1 MLGCLLVL
9 LLSVPVLLLQNFA
22 ASIPEVGGMVVW
34 IERTY
39 GKTAA
44 FLLGWAQS
52 VIYFPAMIAALA
64 VIFSTQVLNLLNLD
78 KTWHLPIALL
88 LQHR

>member
-1 MLGCLLVL
+1 MDRANLW
-9 LLSVPVLLLQNFA
+9 
-22 ASIPEVGGMVVW
+22 E
-34 IERTY
+34 
-39 GKTAA
+39 TAA

-78 KTWHLPIALL
+78 KAWHLPIAFAAASIHLNCFL
-88 LQHR
+88 NFF